1 MMKEYNESILS
12 RATVVAILH
21 RRHVD
26 IDDDAE
32 CENISEDDLQK
43 ICIIDKNIYR
53 WLSDC

>member
-53 WLSDC
+53 